1 MFVSRF
7 LRSQGQKTCRTTLR
21 AWCSLGWHLVLSN
34 STLPG
39 VLFFFFLLR
48 TQAEFF
54 TYIPSSSSQF
64 TLMPS
69 SSPWAVHENT
79 SPYLLCNIIL
89 GFRRACNGIGRAL
102 GSAQWAQS
110 RRRPYFFLDTISP
123 LHHQNLPVLFLG
135 YSSIHWKHKF
145 NTFWCQHLPS
155 SQCTLRSCS
164 TSQSVLQDSSSIPR
178 WSQYSQVLQYF
189 SWCTLWFKFNTTM
202 VSVFSFLPRHNLHCT
217 DDIL

>member
-1 MFVSRF
+1 MMMMIDDDDEVDNDDDDDDDDDGMVCNVTCKVASASVPTFPPASSQF
-7 LRSQGQKTCRTTLR
+7 TPRS
-21 AWCSLGWHLVLSN
+21 S

-54 TYIPSSSSQF
+54 TYIPFSASSQF

-110 RRRPYFFLDTISP
+110 RRRPYFFLAVT
-123 LHHQNLPVLFLG
+123 
-135 YSSIHWKHKF
+135 
-145 NTFWCQHLPS
+145 
-155 SQCTLRSCS
+155 
-164 TSQSVLQDSSSIPR
+164 
-178 WSQYSQVLQYF
+178 
-189 SWCTLWFKFNTTM
+189 
-202 VSVFSFLPRHNLHCT
+202 
-217 DDIL
+217 